1 MSLNLAVFRL
11 WNQNINDVEGEAI
24 ALLPLLIKEERITTG
39 DTGDA
44 KEKEVII
51 EETEIGEMIITEKG
65 AVLGAREMI
74 STDIRDN
81 AREIIAAAL

>member
-1 MSLNLAVFRL
+1 MSLNLAVFHL
-11 WNQNINDVEGEAI
+11 WNQSISDVEGEAI

-65 AVLGAREMI
+65 AVPDAREMI
-74 STDIRDN
+74 STDTRDN

>member
-1 MSLNLAVFRL
+1 MSLNLVVFRL
-11 WNQNINDVEGEAI
+11 WNQSISDIEGEAI

-65 AVLGAREMI
+65 AVPDAREMI
-74 STDIRDN
+74 NTDTRDN
-81 AREIIAAAL
+81 AKEIIAAAL

>member
-11 WNQNINDVEGEAI
+11 WNQSISDVEGEAI

-65 AVLGAREMI
+65 AVPGARELI
-74 STDIRDN
+74 STDTRDN